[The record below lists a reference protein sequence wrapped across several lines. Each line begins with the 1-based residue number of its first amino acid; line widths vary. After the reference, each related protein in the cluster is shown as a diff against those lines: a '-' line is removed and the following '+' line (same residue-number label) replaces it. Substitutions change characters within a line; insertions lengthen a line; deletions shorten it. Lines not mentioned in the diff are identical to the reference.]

1 MNSMPHAGRVSRES
15 TFSRSI
21 ACHRSASRRNE
32 MQSLRR
38 SYVMELVMELQTLS
52 NVVQLCLANRME
64 IACYQ

>member
-1 MNSMPHAGRVSRES
+1 
-15 TFSRSI
+15 
-21 ACHRSASRRNE
+21 
-32 MQSLRR
+32 MQSRRR